1 MKKSLWQKYND
12 MKKLNS
18 INENM
23 STDVLIIG
31 AGITGVSVAYN
42 LINHKENVIL
52 IDRNKCCD
60 GVTSK
65 STGKLTRF
73 NVPKNS
79 KYMWDGCCKII
90 L

>member
-60 GVTSK
+60 GVTAK
-65 STGKLTRF
+65 STGKLT
-73 NVPKNS
+73 
-79 KYMWDGCCKII
+79 YLQDLI
-90 L
+90 